1 MKISSEDKIE
11 FLSKVLTFVF
21 GVQKYLMPTIEVN
34 KPKFDACIYALW
46 HGHQCSLYGLSDREK
61 NHVLISKSVDGQI
74 IANAIET
81 LGMKAVRGSKG
92 KQGAVEATMQMIS
105 LLKENK
111 NAAIT
116 VDGPRGPRG
125 IVKNGIIKIAKMS
138 GCPIVPYVWYS
149 PDISFITL
157 PTWDNF
163 TYPLGYTRMLNLFG
177 EPVFVDKNG
186 TDEDDEA
193 ARLKVENALKELNQ
207 KAPEEWK
214 KAWKHRLWI
223 KK

>member
-1 MKISSEDKIE
+1 MKISSENKVE
-11 FLSKVLTFVF
+11 FLSKVVAFIF
-21 GVQKYLMPTIEVN
+21 GIQKYLMPTIEVN
-34 KPKFDACIYALW
+34 KPKFEACIYALW
-46 HGHQCSLYGLSDREK
+46 HGHQCSLYGLSDRER
-61 NHVLISKSVDGQI
+61 NNVMVSKSVDGEI

-81 LGMKAVRGSKG
+81 LGMKTVRGSKG
-92 KQGAVEATMQMIS
+92 KKGAVEATMQMLS
-105 LLKENK
+105 KLKAKE

-116 VDGPRGPRG
+116 VDGPRGP
-125 IVKNGIIKIAKMS
+125 IHVVKDGVIKIAKMS

-157 PTWDNF
+157 PTWDKF
-163 TYPLGYTRMLNLFG
+163 TYPLGYTRMVNLFG
-177 EPVFVDKNG
+177 EPIFVDKDG

-193 ARLKVENALKELNQ
+193 IRIKLEQVLKDLNE